1 MPWVRVLEGLIV
13 VMNTEAIRPWPPGER
28 LTIGLTLLKET
39 QSRPRGEAD
48 AASVERRR
56 EARLRTLAVHAR
68 RRVLCK
74 YVCGAKT
81 RVANAVHRHEHLRR
95 QSEVLNLACV
105 RTWRFEFS
113 FVTRYCRDVTPAR
126 RVLAS
131 GRPIKTRVLP
141 NQRVLCTFCPKVRA
155 KPRVRCPPHYRSIAV
170 AKTDP
175 FISALHRVHNGS
187 SPTTRRQ
194 RTYNT
199 KAADLQ
205 SSH

>member
-1 MPWVRVLEGLIV
+1 MRTRVG
-13 VMNTEAIRPWPPGER
+13 VMTRWWCYSGCTGTRSQAKVACLDAVGSCLGGTDSRDEYGDIRPWPPGER

-95 QSEVLNLACV
+95 QSEVFELGDLN
-105 RTWRFEFS
+105 
-113 FVTRYCRDVTPAR
+113 
-126 RVLAS
+126 
-131 GRPIKTRVLP
+131 
-141 NQRVLCTFCPKVRA
+141 
-155 KPRVRCPPHYRSIAV
+155 
-170 AKTDP
+170 
-175 FISALHRVHNGS
+175 SALLLDTAVM
-187 SPTTRRQ
+187 
-194 RTYNT
+194 
-199 KAADLQ
+199 
-205 SSH
+205 

>member
-1 MPWVRVLEGLIV
+1 MEGLIV

-81 RVANAVHRHEHLRR
+81 RVANAVHRHEHLRPVKAKC
-95 QSEVLNLACV
+95 SNLEIAVLQNWVLIGRKTVQENRHDASIN
-105 RTWRFEFS
+105 RSSYQNARPTKP
-113 FVTRYCRDVTPAR
+113 TRPTKQTAR
-126 RVLAS
+126 PTKPT
-131 GRPIKTRVLP
+131 RPIKPFNQAVL
-141 NQRVLCTFCPKVRA
+141 
-155 KPRVRCPPHYRSIAV
+155 
-170 AKTDP
+170 
-175 FISALHRVHNGS
+175 GS
-187 SPTTRRQ
+187 
-194 RTYNT
+194 
-199 KAADLQ
+199 
-205 SSH
+205 

>member
-1 MPWVRVLEGLIV
+1 MGAALVSEGLT
-13 VMNTEAIRPWPPGER
+13 TEHPRKGLGRVHCAHARGCHGAMVLVLQWLPGHYRSQAKVACLDAVGSCLGGTDSRDEYGDIRPWPPGER

-95 QSEVLNLACV
+95 QSEVFELGDLN
-105 RTWRFEFS
+105 
-113 FVTRYCRDVTPAR
+113 
-126 RVLAS
+126 
-131 GRPIKTRVLP
+131 
-141 NQRVLCTFCPKVRA
+141 
-155 KPRVRCPPHYRSIAV
+155 
-170 AKTDP
+170 
-175 FISALHRVHNGS
+175 SALLLDTAVM
-187 SPTTRRQ
+187 
-194 RTYNT
+194 
-199 KAADLQ
+199 
-205 SSH
+205 